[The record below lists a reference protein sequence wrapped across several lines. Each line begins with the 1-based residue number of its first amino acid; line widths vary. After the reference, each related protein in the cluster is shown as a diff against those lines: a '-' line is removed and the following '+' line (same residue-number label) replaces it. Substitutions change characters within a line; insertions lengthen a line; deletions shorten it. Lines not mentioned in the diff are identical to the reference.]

1 MSSKSNNIFCMG
13 EMFMHYIKSWGLSL
27 MAALGLS
34 QPVVVQ
40 SPTEQSIATQ
50 SSTQQPITTKQPT
63 THYMKSWASSFMA
76 ALGLS
81 KPVVIQQQAAQKPI
95 VIGTT
100 HVIIVRG
107 DILQQK
113 VDAIVNAANEDLSHG
128 GGVALAI
135 SKAAGP
141 QLQKY
146 SDAMPVLRNGKRCPT
161 GSAVITPAFDLEKR
175 GIKKIVHATGPTGTM
190 PNKEQLL
197 RSAYQNSLQVAL
209 DNTLRSIA
217 FPSISTAIF
226 GYDINQATPVAF
238 KAVRDFIKEHPGA
251 FDEIR
256 FVVFSD
262 PSLAVYKKYENV
274 LRA

>member
-76 ALGLS
+76 AF
-81 KPVVIQQQAAQKPI
+81 
-95 VIGTT
+95 IGTT